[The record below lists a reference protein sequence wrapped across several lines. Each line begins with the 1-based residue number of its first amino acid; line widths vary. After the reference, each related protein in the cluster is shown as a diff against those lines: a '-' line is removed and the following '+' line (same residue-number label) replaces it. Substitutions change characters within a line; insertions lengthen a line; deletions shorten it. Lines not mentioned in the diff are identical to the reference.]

1 MPVCRIRTKTEISEE
16 GEVGEMKFKI
26 LFVVL
31 LTAGA
36 VYYIYPP
43 KEKINLGLDLQGGIH
58 MVLQVEMKDAM
69 KAELD
74 NSKSNLE
81 RILKDEKV
89 DVKQVKANPEQL
101 KIMVTGVSEDKVE
114 KTEKIFDDYMSR
126 FNVSDDGAGDYT
138 LSFKGAEVKEI
149 RKQAMRQ
156 ALITIHNR
164 VDAYG
169 VSEPIIQRQGLE
181 SNRIVVE
188 LPGLDDPTRVKKSLS
203 EPGWLEW
210 RLLAAPNS
218 FKSKEDILAANNG
231 KIPDGTAIFP
241 SEPSAN
247 GGIVWYLVK
256 DRVELN
262 GNDIKTARRSSD
274 QFGSPTVAFTLNQA
288 GVSKFSR
295 VTTEHRG
302 ERLAIILDKKVVSA
316 PSINEPINT
325 PNAQITGHFTIDESE
340 DLAIKLRSGALPAK
354 MTFLEERTVGPSL
367 GRDSIRKG
375 VRSTMMGLIIVMG
388 FMLFYYKAAGINA
401 DLALILNMLYLLGGM
416 AYFHATLTLPGIAGF
431 ILTIGMAVDANVLI
445 FERIKEELRNG
456 KTPKSAIDAGFAKAM
471 SAVLDGN
478 ITTLI
483 AALFLFQYG
492 TGPVKGFAV
501 TLSLGIVASLFTAI
515 YVSRWFFDLRLA
527 VSLNIKK
534 LSI

>member
-1 MPVCRIRTKTEISEE
+1 
-16 GEVGEMKFKI
+16 MKFKI

-36 VYYIYPP
+36 VYYIYPL

-69 KAELD
+69 TAELD
-74 NSKSNLE
+74 NSKSNME
-81 RILKDEKV
+81 SVLKDEKI
-89 DVKQVKANPEQL
+89 DVTQVKAYPEKL
-101 KIMVTGVSEDKVE
+101 EIMVSGVPADKVKKAE
-114 KTEKIFDDYMSR
+114 KVFDDYMSR
-126 FNVSDDGAGDYT
+126 FNVSDDGDGAYT
-138 LSFKGAEVKEI
+138 LSLKSVAMKEI

-218 FKSKEDILAANNG
+218 FKSKADVLAAGNG
-231 KIPDGTAIFP
+231 KLPEGTALFP
-241 SEPSAN
+241 SEPRGKA
-247 GGIVWYLVK
+247 GTVVWYLVK

-274 QFGSPTVAFTLNQA
+274 QFGSPNVAFTLNQA
-288 GVSKFSR
+288 GVTKFSR

-354 MTFLEERTVGPSL
+354 MIFLEERTVGPSL

-375 VRSTMMGLIIVMG
+375 VRAAAMGLIIVMI
-388 FMLFYYKAAGINA
+388 FMLFYYKVAGINA
-401 DLALILNMLYLLGGM
+401 DLALTLNMLYLLGGI

-456 KTPKSAIDAGFAKAM
+456 KTPKSAISAGFSKAL

-501 TLSLGIVASLFTAI
+501 TLSLGIIASLFTAI
-515 YVSRWFFDLRLA
+515 YVSRWFFDLRLELTPN
-527 VSLNIKK
+527 VKK

>member
-1 MPVCRIRTKTEISEE
+1 MPVCRIRAKTEISEE
-16 GEVGEMKFKI
+16 GEVAEMKLKI

-36 VYYIYPP
+36 IYYIYPP
-43 KEKINLGLDLQGGIH
+43 KDKINLGLDLQGGIH

-69 KAELD
+69 GADLN

-81 RILKDEKV
+81 RILNDEKV
-89 DVKQVKANPEQL
+89 EFGQIKANPEEL
-101 KIMVTGVSEDKVE
+101 EIMVSGIPQDKADKAE
-114 KTEKIFDDYMSR
+114 KVFDDYMAN
-126 FNVSDDGAGDYT
+126 FNVSDKDDGAYL
-138 LSFKGAEVKEI
+138 LSLKSIAIKDI

-210 RLLAAPNS
+210 RLLAAPNP
-218 FKSKEDILAANNG
+218 FKSKEDILAAGNG
-231 KIPDGTAIFP
+231 KIPDGTIILP
-241 SEPSAN
+241 SEPQGDGS
-247 GGIVWYLVK
+247 IVWYLVK

-274 QFGSPTVAFTLNQA
+274 QFGSPNVAFTLNQG
-288 GVSKFSR
+288 GVSKFSL

-325 PNAQITGHFTIDESE
+325 PNAQITGQFSIEESE

-375 VRSTMMGLIIVMG
+375 VRATGMGLIIVMI
-388 FMLFYYKAAGINA
+388 FMLFYYKVAGINA
-401 DLALILNMLYLLGGM
+401 DIALTLNMIYLLGGM

-456 KTPKSAIDAGFAKAM
+456 KTPKSAIDAGFSKAL

-515 YVSRWFFDLRLA
+515 YVSRWIFNLRLA
-527 VSLNIKK
+527 LTPNVKK